1 MMDITSCLI
10 WARQLP
16 MYAYTIIT
24 PRLFDGITQSARAPL
39 YPPPEAFPFPQ
50 PQQTLTTLFFW

>member
-16 MYAYTIIT
+16 MDAYTIIT
-24 PRLFDGITQSARAPL
+24 PRLFDRITQSTRAPTL
-39 YPPPEAFPFPQ
+39 PLPEAFPFPQ